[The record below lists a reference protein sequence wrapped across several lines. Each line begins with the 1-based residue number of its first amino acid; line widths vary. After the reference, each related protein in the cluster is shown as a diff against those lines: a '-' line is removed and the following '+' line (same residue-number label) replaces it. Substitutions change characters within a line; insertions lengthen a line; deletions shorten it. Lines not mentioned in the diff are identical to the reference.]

1 MEYRG
6 LYKVNGIS
14 KIKFEIKQKPIW
26 IGTTLIKNIH
36 PGREINLSTLSS
48 SYQYYPAYI
57 K

>member
-26 IGTTLIKNIH
+26 IGTALIKNIH

-48 SYQYYPAYI
+48 SYQ
-57 K
+57 